1 MESFE
6 IQNSEGVDEHSRYER
21 PQALLSAPSEAK
33 SEGQHIMFLSAGVA
47 VAVSSVPS
55 DVVMTCMRLQELQ
68 VSRRFLIG
76 AANKQENA
84 ARAFIRRMLGW
95 RPDMP
100 EKERNAI
107 AARALRVFAYFEK
120 AAACKRAGKPEPD
133 VPDDVD
139 DRILAM
145 SGIIGAAAAAIEPL
159 RSRREEVEKGMIE
172 AGKSLPVHSWAKGVK
187 GLGPLGLS
195 VIVSE
200 TGDLSNYPNFRH
212 VWKRLG
218 LMPFE
223 GRAGS
228 TWRLTPSKMPEGG
241 WETLGYS
248 PNRLAQIFSCVTD
261 PMSKHQLQSAE
272 KSGTEFGKPMGP
284 YGEAYVAR
292 REKTKADHPDWTP
305 LHARRDAL
313 RIMTKAL
320 ISDLWSEWLRQHRVD
335 VSAITPLAGAADLS
349 LGGK

>member
-1 MESFE
+1 METFE
-6 IQNSEGVDEHSRYER
+6 IQNSEVVDEQRMFGRQDSY
-21 PQALLSAPSEAK
+21 LSTPSEANP
-33 SEGQHIMFLSAGVA
+33 SGQHKWQLNAIEKIA
-47 VAVSSVPS
+47 VPSVPS
-55 DVVMTCMRLQELQ
+55 DVSLTCMRLQELQ

-107 AARALRVFAYFEK
+107 AARSLCVFAYFEK
-120 AAACKRAGKPEPD
+120 SAACKRAGKPDPD

-139 DRILAM
+139 GRILSM

-187 GLGPLGLS
+187 GLGPLGLA

-228 TWRLTPSKMPEGG
+228 TWRLTPSKMPDGG

-261 PMSKHQLQSAE
+261 PMSKHQLQAAD

-292 REKTKADHPDWTP
+292 REKTNAEHPDWTP

-320 ISDLWSEWLRQHRVD
+320 ISDLWSEWLRQHTPRLNATV
-335 VSAITPLAGAADLS
+335 AIAGAADLPH
-349 LGGK
+349 GA